1 MYEWNYAVQEM
12 IDWIEANISTKP
24 TLEDLAKQVGQIQN
38 DSFLNCVKQ
47 EQKTPYFAVLLA
59 KYGVLLTIKRTT

>member
-24 TLEDLAKQVGQIQN
+24 TLEDLAKQVGYSNFCLFPIPGKAT
-38 DSFLNCVKQ
+38 LNEPTARVCRILQ
-47 EQKTPYFAVLLA
+47 
-59 KYGVLLTIKRTT
+59 